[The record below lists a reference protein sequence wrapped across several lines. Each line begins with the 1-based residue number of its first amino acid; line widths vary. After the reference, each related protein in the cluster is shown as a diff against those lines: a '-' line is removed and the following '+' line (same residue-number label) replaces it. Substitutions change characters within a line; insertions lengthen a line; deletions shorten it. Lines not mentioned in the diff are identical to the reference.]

1 MRKQLR
7 FFFTMFPTSE
17 LVTYFVYVY
26 YLCYMEIM
34 FFYEMVLLYLHVES
48 QLKYVKP
55 QMNPTKITSY

>member
-1 MRKQLR
+1 MASMLDLAFGMKIQ
-7 FFFTMFPTSE
+7 

-26 YLCYMEIM
+26 YLSYMEIM